1 MRFDAVRSSALI
13 RDVILCILCEGIVKT
28 HRLLFIECDTVQA
41 VFTKHLCP
49 NVFTAQ
55 TRYSAVH
62 NSNASTTTRQLQIVI
77 N

>member
-1 MRFDAVRSSALI
+1 MVW
-13 RDVILCILCEGIVKT
+13 LCEGIVKT

-55 TRYSAVH
+55 TRYMC
-62 NSNASTTTRQLQIVI
+62 QLEWARKWFVI
-77 N
+77 DVQDDELTSCCGFIYEEL

>member
-1 MRFDAVRSSALI
+1 MSFFAW
-13 RDVILCILCEGIVKT
+13 LCEGIVKT

-55 TRYSAVH
+55 TRYCLLRTLEMH
-62 NSNASTTTRQLQIVI
+62 TELDNEYKTMI
-77 N
+77 NKLNPV

>member
-1 MRFDAVRSSALI
+1 MISFCAW
-13 RDVILCILCEGIVKT
+13 LCEGIVKT
-28 HRLLFIECDTVQA
+28 HRLLFIECDAVQA

-55 TRYSAVH
+55 TRYCAVH
-62 NSNASTTTRQLQIVI
+62 KLEQIRYRVQVI